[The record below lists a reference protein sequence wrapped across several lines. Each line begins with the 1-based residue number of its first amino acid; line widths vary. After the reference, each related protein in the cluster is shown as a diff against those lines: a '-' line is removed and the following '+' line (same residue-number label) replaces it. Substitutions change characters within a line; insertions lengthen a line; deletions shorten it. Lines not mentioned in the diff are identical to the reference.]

1 MSKIYEME
9 LPKSLTHKLEGF
21 PQMSVSQK
29 QTLLQTN
36 EHLFLSKKHFL
47 FNEGEM
53 ADSFFLVLK
62 GAIKL
67 VKILPG
73 EERQAIVDI
82 VMPGEMIGSVLMLEE
97 KALIPYPISA
107 LALIPSE
114 VLQISKSFYHSYWK
128 KYPNLLELSHQQ
140 MIKRIQKLQLSQSI
154 QRLPVEKRLAFILT
168 ELIGRNYQL
177 HITRKELSDWVG
189 TSTESIIRIM
199 SRWEKEQLLTTKNK
213 GLELLSIEK
222 LRELWQS

>member
-1 MSKIYEME
+1 MSKFREME
-9 LPKSLTHKLEGF
+9 LPKSLTHKLDGF

-47 FNEGEM
+47 FTEGEI

-73 EERQAIVDI
+73 EEHQAIVDI
-82 VMPGEMIGSVLMLEE
+82 VMPGEMIGSVLMLDE
-97 KALIPYPISA
+97 KASPIYPLSA
-107 LALIPSE
+107 MALIPSE

-128 KYPNLLELSHQQ
+128 KYPNLLEISHQQ
-140 MIKRIQKLQLSQSI
+140 MVKRIQKLQLSQSI
-154 QRLPVEKRLAFILT
+154 QRLSVEKRLAFILT
-168 ELIGRNYQL
+168 ELIGPHYELQ
-177 HITRKELSDWVG
+177 ITRKELSDWAG
-189 TSTESIIRIM
+189 TSTESVIRIM
-199 SRWEKEQLLTTKNK
+199 SRWEKEQLLSTKNK
-213 GLELLSIEK
+213 NLELLSIMK